1 VFFWGKDQNELMSD
15 AKSTRK
21 MSNKKMNY
29 VMEKRGGALTLK
41 HLFSDC
47 PRHLHFLNENEI
59 FCCFFLKIGKRA
71 EGGKNWFWQLFLLFF
86 SNTEIFSKGFE
97 TSRE

>member
-59 FCCFFLKIGKRA
+59 FAASF
-71 EGGKNWFWQLFLLFF
+71 
-86 SNTEIFSKGFE
+86 
-97 TSRE
+97 